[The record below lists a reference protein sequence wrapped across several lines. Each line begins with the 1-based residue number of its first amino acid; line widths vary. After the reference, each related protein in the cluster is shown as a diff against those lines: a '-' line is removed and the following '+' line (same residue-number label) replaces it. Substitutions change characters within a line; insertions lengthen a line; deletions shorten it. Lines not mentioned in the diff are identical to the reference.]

1 MNMQKPTGPLGNKRG
16 IGFGILMTIVTLG
29 IYCYWWSYAT
39 FEELKNHRNGQGI
52 GGLIALILMFV
63 GGSIAIPFFAGS
75 EVGNLYAEDGQQ
87 KPVTGHTGWWI
98 LLPIAGRDRVVREGA
113 GCSQPLLGEQGRAG
127 GGGSAG
133 SSKLGGS
140 K

>member
-1 MNMQKPTGPLGNKRG
+1 MQKPSGPLGNKRG
-16 IGFGILMTIVTLG
+16 SGSAILMTIVTLG

-75 EVGNLYAEDGQQ
+75 EVGNLYAEDGQP
-87 KPVTGHTGWWI
+87 KPVTGPHGMVD
-98 LLPIAGRDRVVREGA
+98 PPADRRGDRVVRQGP
-113 GCSQPLLGEQGRAG
+113 GRSQPLLGEQGRAG
-127 GGGSAG
+127 RRGRAG
-133 SSKLGGS
+133 SSQLGGME
-140 K
+140 

>member
-39 FEELKNHRNGQGI
+39 FEELKSHRNGQGI

-63 GGSIAIPFFAGS
+63 GGSIAIP
-75 EVGNLYAEDGQQ
+75 
-87 KPVTGHTGWWI
+87 
-98 LLPIAGRDRVVREGA
+98 
-113 GCSQPLLGEQGRAG
+113 LLGEQGRAG
-127 GGGSAG
+127 SGGSAG